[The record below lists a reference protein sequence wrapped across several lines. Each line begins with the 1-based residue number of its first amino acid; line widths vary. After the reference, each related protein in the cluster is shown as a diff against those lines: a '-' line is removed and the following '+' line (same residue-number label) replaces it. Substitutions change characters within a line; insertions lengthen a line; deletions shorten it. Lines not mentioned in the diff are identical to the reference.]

1 MREIRIFANIDFEEV
16 GGRED
21 EFLREFDTFSETNSN
36 PIDDMIQKMKA
47 KEGKNAPEDMTI
59 FLLAELHKK
68 VDELTKIVK
77 GERANYVGL
86 KNSSTVDFAWF
97 DHLVISGLKA
107 GETYYARLEI
117 PLFRPR
123 PIPMFFKA
131 TGENSAE
138 IIKIWARDRQEFD
151 GYLASKE
158 REEIAMQRLEQ

>member
-1 MREIRIFANIDFEEV
+1 MREIRIFANIEFEEL
-16 GGRED
+16 GDRED

-68 VDELTKIVK
+68 IDELTKLVK
-77 GERANYVGL
+77 GDKHTYIEL
-86 KNSSTVDFAWF
+86 KNKTTLDFAWF
-97 DHLVISGLKA
+97 DHLVIGGLKA

-123 PIPMFFKA
+123 PIPMFFRA
-131 TGENSAE
+131 TDEGNAE
-138 IIKIWARDRQEFD
+138 ISKIWARDRQEFD
-151 GYLASKE
+151 SYLASKE
-158 REEIAMQRLEQ
+158 REEIAMQRLG